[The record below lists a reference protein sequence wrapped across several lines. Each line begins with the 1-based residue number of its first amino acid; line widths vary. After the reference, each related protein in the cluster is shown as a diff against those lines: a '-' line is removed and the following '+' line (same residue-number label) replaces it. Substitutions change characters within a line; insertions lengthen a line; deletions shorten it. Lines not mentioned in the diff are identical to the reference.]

1 MERYTVIS
9 ADCHAGADLLGYRE
23 YLDPQYRDEFDGWA
37 KTFVNPFGD
46 LTEPEA
52 ERNWNSDRRNAD
64 LDAEGTAGEVI
75 FPNTV
80 PPFFPQASL
89 AAPPPETA
97 RELELRWAGLRA
109 HNRWLSDFCSLSPE
123 RRAGV
128 GQILLSDLDE
138 AVAEVAQIAKLGLRG
153 GVLLPGVAPGTGIPA
168 LYAEHWEP
176 LWAACD
182 EAGLVVNHH
191 GGNAGPTPTDGW
203 GSSFAVWVYETH
215 WWAHRAL
222 WHLIFSGVLDRH
234 PDLTVVFTEQGAG
247 WIPATLDSLD
257 VAAARYGRANS
268 AIARFAGPTAGS
280 LRLKPSEY
288 WSRQCYVGASFMR
301 PVECAE
307 RYGIGV
313 DRIMWGSDYP
323 HFEGTAP
330 YTREALRHTFSCVPS
345 EEVAAMVGGNA
356 AAVYGFDLDA
366 LAPLV
371 DRIGPTVAEVAE
383 PLVAVPADARST
395 VFEPD
400 PIRTW

>member
-1 MERYTVIS
+1 MPRRRGLARLPRVPRS
-9 ADCHAGADLLGYRE
+9 AVPGRIRLLGKGIRQSLRRPHRGRRRAQLEQRSAQRGARSRRHRRGGPLSQHRAAVLPPGEPGRPPTGYR
-23 YLDPQYRDEFDGWA
+23 
-37 KTFVNPFGD
+37 
-46 LTEPEA
+46 
-52 ERNWNSDRRNAD
+52 RRARAA
-64 LDAEGTAGEVI
+64 LGGPACA
-75 FPNTV
+75 
-80 PPFFPQASL
+80 QSL
-89 AAPPPETA
+89 AGRLLLVVARTA
-97 RELELRWAGLRA
+97 R
-109 HNRWLSDFCSLSPE
+109 
-123 RRAGV
+123 
-128 GQILLSDLDE
+128 
-138 AVAEVAQIAKLGLRG
+138 RG
-153 GVLLPGVAPGTGIPA
+153 GPDPARGPRRGRRRDHADRQVGPARRCPAARDPSGRGIPQ

-182 EAGLVVNHH
+182 EAGVVVNHH
-191 GGNAGPTPTDGW
+191 GGNAGPNPTDGW

-215 WWAHRAL
+215 WFAHRAL
-222 WHLIFSGVLDRH
+222 WHLIFSGALDRH

-280 LRLKPSEY
+280 LSLKPSGF
-288 WSRQCYVGASFMR
+288 WARQCYVGASFMR

-307 RYGIGV
+307 RHRIGV
-313 DRIMWGSDYP
+313 EKIMWGSDYP
-323 HFEGTAP
+323 HLEGTAP
-330 YTREALRHTFSCVPS
+330 YTREALRHTFSCVPAD
-345 EEVAAMVGGNA
+345 EVAAMVGGNA

-383 PLVAVPADARST
+383 PLAVVPADASST